1 MCSPSCAARPVSDR
15 AASFSLA
22 IWLTLALGGACFP
35 GAARAAGPGP
45 LPAAGLRS
53 TPAPV
58 ETIRELQVTLARAR
72 ERFEARDTAG
82 VLAYVSDQY
91 RSGPLTKA
99 VIREQLLGI
108 FGLYEA
114 VRARVTIDAVDM
126 VDGAVR
132 VSTTGEVSGR
142 LPIVKRWVT
151 FLWWER
157 EPEVARRE
165 GSVWRLFGFH
175 EQSAGGGAA
184 LDRGVSGKRLVHL
197 YPGLLSPALVLP
209 R

>member
-1 MCSPSCAARPVSDR
+1 MPRGRSLTAPLLL
-15 AASFSLA
+15 SLA
-22 IWLTLALGGACFP
+22 LALTLAFVGASVP
-35 GAARAAGPGP
+35 GTARAADPSPPPTGDRR
-45 LPAAGLRS
+45 A
-53 TPAPV
+53 TPASP
-58 ETIRELQVTLARAR
+58 ETVREVQATLARAR
-72 ERFEARDTAG
+72 ERFEARDAAG

-114 VRARVTIDAVDM
+114 VRARVIIDAVDM
-126 VDGAVR
+126 MDGAVR
-132 VSTTGEVSGR
+132 VYTTGEVSGR

-175 EQSAGGGAA
+175 DQPAAGGGST
-184 LDRGVSGKRLVHL
+184 LDRSLSNLAARPAAARESG
-197 YPGLLSPALVLP
+197 
-209 R
+209 

>member
-1 MCSPSCAARPVSDR
+1 MCSRSCAATPASDR
-15 AASFSLA
+15 AASFTLA
-22 IWLTLALGGACFP
+22 VLLTLALAGACFP
-35 GAARAAGPGP
+35 GAARAAAPGP
-45 LPAAGLRS
+45 PPAAGLRS

-58 ETIRELQVTLARAR
+58 ETIQELQATLARAR
-72 ERFEARDTAG
+72 ERFEARDAAG

-132 VSTTGEVSGR
+132 VYTTGEVSGR
-142 LPIVKRWVT
+142 LPIVRRWVT
-151 FLWWER
+151 FLWWAR

-175 EQSAGGGAA
+175 EHPAAGGGST
-184 LDRGVSGKRLVHL
+184 LDRS
-197 YPGLLSPALVLP
+197 LSNLAARPAAA
-209 R
+209 REGG